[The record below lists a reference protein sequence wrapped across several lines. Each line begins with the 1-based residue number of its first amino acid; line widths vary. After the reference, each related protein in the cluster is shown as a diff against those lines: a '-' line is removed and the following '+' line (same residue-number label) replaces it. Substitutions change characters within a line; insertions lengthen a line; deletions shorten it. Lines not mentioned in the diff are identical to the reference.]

1 MPYFPKPTMS
11 RDDRHA
17 TLMKILQRAIE
28 RDERIALLE
37 RVIYECVSYRD
48 INNSAVLTEEL
59 YNEILYKFEPDL
71 EEIVKQAR
79 NKHGGK

>member
-1 MPYFPKPTMS
+1 MS
-11 RDDRHA
+11 RDERRKHLLGIA
-17 TLMKILQRAIE
+17 QGIIK

-37 RVIYECVSYRD
+37 RVIYECVFYCD
-48 INNSAVLTEEL
+48 INNSTALTEEL

-79 NKHGGK
+79 NKNAPTI